1 MKLYETH
8 LAVRNTEISKAFY
21 TEIVQLSFAYRDPKR
36 DIVFLWI
43 GENRASMLGLWGPDT
58 TYGSQ
63 FHPSHLAIAISL
75 AELLSAGERLNRLKV
90 RTYGFAK
97 TETTEPSVIGW
108 MPSAQLYF
116 RDPDG
121 HSIELITLLDENPD
135 SEFIGSLSEWQR
147 RIGQSRAE
155 KPSAPS

>member
-8 LAVRNTEISKAFY
+8 LAVRNTEISKVFY

-63 FHPSHLAIAISL
+63 FHRSHLAIDISL
-75 AELLSAGERLNRLKV
+75 PELLSAGDRLNRLNV
-90 RTYGFAK
+90 RTYNFAT

-121 HSIELITLLDENPD
+121 HMIEFITLLDENPD

-147 RIGQSRAE
+147 RIGQSTA
-155 KPSAPS
+155 